1 MLIIGILG
9 SIFIPDCYAFTL
21 GSSLWWDRV
30 VSLHP
35 FQQTLESSTSLFAL
49 YATEASMVS
58 HRMGKKGVATFKV
71 IVPSFVGVCFVLAV
85 APCAAAVAHLGNDIR

>member
-1 MLIIGILG
+1 
-9 SIFIPDCYAFTL
+9 
-21 GSSLWWDRV
+21 
-30 VSLHP
+30 
-35 FQQTLESSTSLFAL
+35 
-49 YATEASMVS
+49 MVS